1 MAIDIEKWIQ
11 IEDDAWSSQDV
22 EKILSIYSD
31 DCVYE
36 DTALGEIFHGKEEIR
51 AFLLNSFEAFP
62 DFKAETKGFFAA
74 DNQICNEGVISG
86 THIGDVPNLP
96 PATKKSFTIRCA
108 HICKLRDGKAIRI
121 TDYYDG
127 ASVMQQLGHLPTP
140 PKP

>member
-11 IEDDAWSSQDV
+11 SEDDAWASQDV

-36 DTALGEIFHGKEEIR
+36 DTTLGEIFRGKEEIR
-51 AFLLNSFEAFP
+51 AFLTESFKAFP
-62 DFKAETKGFFAA
+62 DFRAQMKSFFTA
-74 DNQICNEGVISG
+74 DDQICNESVISG
-86 THIGDVPNLP
+86 THIGNVPMLP
-96 PATKKSFTIRCA
+96 PATKKSFSVRCA
-108 HICKLRDGKAIRI
+108 HICKLRDGKAVRI

-127 ASVMQQLGHLPTP
+127 ASLMQQLGHLPTP